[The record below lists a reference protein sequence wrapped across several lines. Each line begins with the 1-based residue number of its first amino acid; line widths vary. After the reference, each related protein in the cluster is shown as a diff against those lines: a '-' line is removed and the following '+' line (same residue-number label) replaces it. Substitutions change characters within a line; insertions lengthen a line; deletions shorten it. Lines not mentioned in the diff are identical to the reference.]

1 MRKPSRK
8 PGVRRWAGR
17 WFLSTC
23 ITLCFCASVL
33 LCGLLI
39 AGLTTFSEVM
49 PFMLAQIGQL
59 TVVGTVTA
67 AGRTWEKRHGADG
80 STAADHG
87 GAVS

>member
-1 MRKPSRK
+1 MNAETFKKTWRPAM
-8 PGVRRWAGR
+8 GWALV
-17 WFLSTC
+17 FINL
-23 ITLCFCASVL
+23 LYAVL

-39 AGLTTFSEVM
+39 SGLTTFSEVM